1 VPGPEENATVPW
13 LGWIY
18 EERLA
23 ASPGEVREH
32 RFLATAYL
40 RAHAYE
46 PARAIVEAGLA
57 LAPEDAALV
66 APRGEAK
73 AGLGDPDGAL
83 ADWRRALAPEDI
95 GTLYSSAFLLER
107 EGRLAEA
114 AEAWRSIIAWN
125 EARGYTLQ
133 SDWPKAEL
141 SRLQTE

>member
-1 VPGPEENATVPW
+1 MPTN
-13 LGWIY
+13 
-18 EERLA
+18 R
-23 ASPGEVREH
+23 
-32 RFLATAYL
+32 
-40 RAHAYE
+40 
-46 PARAIVEAGLA
+46 PARSWRRGSRSPL
-57 LAPEDAALV
+57 
-66 APRGEAK
+66 RMRRWSRCGGEAK

-83 ADWRRALAPEDI
+83 ADWRRALALAPEDI
-95 GTLYSSAFLLER
+95 GTLYSSAFLLDR